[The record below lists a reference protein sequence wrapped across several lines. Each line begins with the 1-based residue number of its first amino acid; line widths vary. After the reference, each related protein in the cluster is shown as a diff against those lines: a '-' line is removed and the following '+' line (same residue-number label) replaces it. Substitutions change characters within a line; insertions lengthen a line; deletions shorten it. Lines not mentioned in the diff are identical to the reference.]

1 MRAERRRKTLP
12 RMTWKSF
19 AVGIVALL
27 AVPFTAQAAG
37 TQHTHWFAGSV
48 TAAASGSVSVN
59 VLWTGKHDTQLAG
72 KTVTVAVDSSTQIVY
87 GKTKSSIAPGDLV
100 RVRATAA
107 DATLASLT
115 AKRIHVNC
123 NCHFVGGTVAS
134 IGGGS
139 FAVLVAKTGPYDKAL
154 SGKLVTIQNGSANLT
169 GLTLGTHVRVIFSAS
184 GFFRD
189 PAFDISTATFTA
201 LRVRS

>member
-1 MRAERRRKTLP
+1 
-12 RMTWKSF
+12 MTCKSF

-27 AVPFTAQAAG
+27 AVPYTAQAAG
-37 TQHTHWFAGSV
+37 TQHAHWFAGSV
-48 TAAASGSVSVN
+48 TATSTDSVSVD

-72 KTVTVAVDSSTQIVY
+72 KTVSVAVDSSTQVVY

-100 RVRATAA
+100 RVRATA
-107 DATLASLT
+107 DDTTLASLT

-134 IGGGS
+134 IRDGS
-139 FAVLVAKTGPYDKAL
+139 FSILVARTGPYDTVLK
-154 SGKLVTIQNGSANLT
+154 GKLVTIQNGSASLT
-169 GLTLGTHVRVIFSAS
+169 GLTVNGRVGVIFAAS

-189 PAFDISTATFTA
+189 PAFDVSTATFTA
-201 LRVRS
+201 KKVRVK

>member
-1 MRAERRRKTLP
+1 MK
-12 RMTWKSF
+12 WKSF

-27 AVPFTAQAAG
+27 AVPYTAQAAG
-37 TQHTHWFAGSV
+37 TQHAHWFAGSV
-48 TAAASGSVSVN
+48 TATASGAVSID

-72 KTVTVAVDSSTQIVY
+72 KTVSVAVDSSTQIVY

-100 RVRATAA
+100 RVRATAP

-139 FAVLVAKTGPYDKAL
+139 FAVLVARTGPYDTAL
-154 SGKLVTIQNGSANLT
+154 KGKLVTIQNGSASLT
-169 GLTLGTHVRVIFSAS
+169 GLTLNARVGVIFAAS

-189 PAFDISTATFTA
+189 PAFDVSTATFTA
-201 LRVRS
+201 KKVRVK